1 MTKCLFSKKIICI
14 IFVLTLCGL
23 LFTGCSN
30 STSSSSKTVSKGP
43 SKYHRITPQQAK
55 EMLDADSKIILIDL
69 RSIEDYKIGHI
80 EGAVSVPYEDAVKK
94 ITQQFTNRNAK
105 ILIYSNS
112 KNRSAI
118 TTLKL
123 IQQKYVNV
131 YDFGDIV
138 NWPYSLV
145 TK

>member
-1 MTKCLFSKKIICI
+1 MTKKLFGKRFICI
-14 IFVLTLCGL
+14 IFILALCGL
-23 LFTGCSN
+23 LFSGCSN
-30 STSSSSKTVSKGP
+30 SSSSSSST
-43 SKYHRITPQQAK
+43 SKYHKITPKQAK

-69 RSIEDYKIGHI
+69 RSSDDYDISHI
-80 EGAVSVPYEDAVKK
+80 EGAVSVPYDGSVTK

-105 ILIYSNS
+105 ILLYSNN

-123 IQQKYVNV
+123 MQQKYVNV
-131 YDFGDIV
+131 YDMGNIV
-138 NWPYSLV
+138 NWPYALV